1 MSTPNRIKIVSSIA
15 PFSGRTLAERIS
27 LVAPMAIGWMVAPS
41 LIVLRQGKDGNGLIL
56 IGPALWLIALVLFML
71 VKA

>member
-1 MSTPNRIKIVSSIA
+1 M
-15 PFSGRTLAERIS
+15 
-27 LVAPMAIGWMVAPS
+27 APMAIGWMVAPS